1 MMKYEPEFLTELWEA
16 QDEIYEET
24 KHLTTKQLGKQ
35 IRKDADEFLKE
46 QGYELVPVGGGM
58 YKMKKVSEIT
68 AHEPEAELLSAEDV
82 DKDVAS
88 FTKALA
94 QKKAERLTQ
103 TVLMREDIRQIFD
116 NLLSVGVFRDEEEI
130 ITRALQALFVAVSP
144 HAEVAM
150 QKGER

>member
-1 MMKYEPEFLTELWEA
+1 M
-16 QDEIYEET
+16 
-24 KHLTTKQLGKQ
+24 
-35 IRKDADEFLKE
+35 
-46 QGYELVPVGGGM
+46 
-58 YKMKKVSEIT
+58 SEIT

-116 NLLSVGVFRDEEEI
+116 ALLSMGVFRDEEEI
-130 ITRALQALFVAVSP
+130 ITRALQALFVAISP
-144 HAEVAM
+144 HAKVAL
-150 QKGER
+150 QS